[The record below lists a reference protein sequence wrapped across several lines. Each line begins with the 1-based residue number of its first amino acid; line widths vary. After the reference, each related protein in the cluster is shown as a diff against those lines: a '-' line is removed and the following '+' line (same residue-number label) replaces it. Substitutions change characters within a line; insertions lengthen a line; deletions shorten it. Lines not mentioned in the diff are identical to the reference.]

1 MAQPTADEILN
12 ARINYNKGVALA
24 AMLCLQQLVRV
35 IQERQVLTT
44 PDLQDAFSEAVATI
58 KLDQPA
64 DENDAATNAVALRT
78 IEQFFAD

>member
-1 MAQPTADEILN
+1 MTDIDKELN

-24 AMLCLQQLVRV
+24 AMACLQQLVRV

-44 PDLQDAFSEAVATI
+44 AELRDAFSEAISMI
-58 KLDQPA
+58 KLSPPN
-64 DENDAATNAVALRT
+64 DENEAASAAVALRA